1 MLQGLKF
8 EASSLMNFVQIEI
21 AIGIEIVLAVEVS
34 FEVSFL
40 FDPDFDFD
48 FDLDCPASSLKPH
61 GATAIH
67 SISTAAPFGSAATC
81 TQARAGGTSVK
92 NSP

>member
-48 FDLDCPASSLKPH
+48 FDLDCPASSLKVQQQSTQFPPPH
-61 GATAIH
+61 L
-67 SISTAAPFGSAATC
+67 SAAPPPAHRHVPAEH
-81 TQARAGGTSVK
+81 Q
-92 NSP
+92 